1 MKKLSGQ
8 LSAFFALVMV
18 IIGWSGWFILKA
30 IAPESDFTW
39 YPYIPAVFMFMG
51 TALIAVLAANYK
63 MEAKKLVNLYMVI
76 KLLKLVMAM
85 VYILTFYFV
94 VGKDLRFFGFTFAAF
109 YAVYIGLETLIFYFI
124 EKQIKKEQ

>member
-8 LSAFFALVMV
+8 LSALFAISMLAM
-18 IIGWSGWFILKA
+18 GWGGWFLLKA
-30 IAPESDFTW
+30 IVPESDLSW

-85 VYILTFYFV
+85 VYVLTFYFV
-94 VGKDLRFFGFTFAAF
+94 VGRDLRVFGFTFAAF